1 MPKYNQGNVL
11 CIRYN
16 SYDSDYYIN
25 YIQNVH
31 ITDKY
36 YEGKCIYQNIGHK
49 DPYFSNTFDTVDYAY
64 EVKVLGTSIDEAI
77 NNYPEYFL

>member
-1 MPKYNQGNVL
+1 MSCAFAIIPMILTTILTIYK
-11 CIRYN
+11 
-16 SYDSDYYIN
+16 
-25 YIQNVH
+25 NVH

-77 NNYPEYFL
+77 SNYPEYFL